1 VTDAVKHKET
11 RVYDLSGVR
20 SECTC
25 GAHWTHPITRLAQEI
40 DSIFAS
46 HVKYFERTTVTL

>member
-1 VTDAVKHKET
+1 VTAIVEHKET

-25 GAHWTHPITRLAQEI
+25 GAHWTHPITRLAQEM